1 MKRLNK
7 RKLKK
12 ALKEGAVDGKDRE
25 FDLNGIP
32 VNVKGGLVDYDEH
45 MKQLEE
51 EEKNKN
57 KE

>member
-32 VNVKGGLVDYDEH
+32 VTVKGGLVDYDEH

-51 EEKNKN
+51 EEKNK
-57 KE
+57 E